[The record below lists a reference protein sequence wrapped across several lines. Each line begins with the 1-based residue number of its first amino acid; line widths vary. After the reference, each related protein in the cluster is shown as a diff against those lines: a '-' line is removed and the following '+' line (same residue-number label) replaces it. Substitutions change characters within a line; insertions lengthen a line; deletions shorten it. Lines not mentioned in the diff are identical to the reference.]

1 MLLLVC
7 VWHHFDDGIISVTVC
22 QEAVVDEYLE
32 ERNLFFKIG
41 GKLINSYQLWLV
53 INLLYNHALIKSIWS
68 NFNIDNYGL
77 YFNHLFGTFSKYING
92 L

>member
-1 MLLLVC
+1 MMA
-7 VWHHFDDGIISVTVC
+7 IISVTVS

-32 ERNLFFKIG
+32 EGNLFFKIG

-53 INLLYNHALIKSIWS
+53 INLLYNHALIKSIRS

-77 YFNHLFGTFSKYING
+77 YFNQYLFGTFSRYIND